1 MRRVA
6 PLFLLLLGCDAKPAG
21 PARIPDAPVS
31 TGSRDYE
38 AAARALYA
46 GEKDYEAKWPVEFHI
61 RIVEGI
67 TQDLNRAIIDLGGS
81 IGPDLFADRVDVRW
95 AAPDHEE
102 PVIAGVTVAHWKDGE
117 AKELGVAE
125 TRALWTAYL
134 DEWQF
139 VEHALVKVKA
149 NPKIPGLGFF
159 EGTASIEVVGKEK
172 GKGWRRDAGKVHLGF
187 TRTARG
193 WRITKMHFDHLASER
208 RAEKIFADVTGE
220 WLAGVD
226 AATREKLTRGSVSD
240 DIHARLVSGEP
251 LPGDVTLQPVA
262 MDAHPGVAVVDVD
275 VDGWDDLFVWDVL
288 GAATLLRNKEGKGFE
303 EASARFGLDLRDVS
317 AAAFADLDNDGVTD
331 VVVGRWWGRSEILR
345 GARSESGVTFLPSDT
360 ARRLVLPTEVA
371 SLAIADVNRDGLL
384 DVYFGTAAN
393 DYHARQ
399 IAAGRAPSDA
409 DAHVGQLGPKDVLLL
424 NKGARGWEDGTVAAG
439 LTQERNTL
447 APSFADVNGDDWPD
461 LYVGNDFAR
470 GLLFLNE
477 AGKFKDVSKEAG
489 ADEVIY
495 GMGASWGDFDADGDL
510 DLYAS
515 AMQSS
520 AGARIMSDEG
530 NFASNLG
537 AGDRTARKLAA
548 RGNTLLRNDGG
559 GKFSDATKNDAFKVA
574 RGANWA
580 YGSIF
585 VDVDNDG
592 WLDVFAP
599 NGFFTAKGQSPDGL
613 TRDL

>member
-1 MRRVA
+1 MRRLL
-6 PLFLLLLGCDAKPAG
+6 PLLVLLAACDAKPAA
-21 PARIPDAPVS
+21 PAAIPDAPVS

-46 GEKDYEAKWPVEFHI
+46 GEEGYEAKWPVEFHI
-61 RIVEGI
+61 RIVEGL
-67 TQDLNRAIIDLGGS
+67 TQDLSRAIVDLGGS

-95 AAPDHEE
+95 AAPGREE
-102 PVIAGVTVAHWKDGE
+102 AAIAGVTLAQWSDGE

-134 DEWQF
+134 AEWQF
-139 VEHALVKVKA
+139 VEHALVKVKT
-149 NPKIPGLGFF
+149 NPKVPGPGLF
-159 EGTASIEVVGKEK
+159 EGTAAFEVAGKEK

-187 TRTARG
+187 ARTDRG
-193 WRITKMHFDHLASER
+193 WRITKMHFDHLATER
-208 RAEKIFADVTGE
+208 RPEKIFADVTAE

-226 AATREKLTRGSVSD
+226 PATREKLTRGSVSD
-240 DIHARLVSGEP
+240 DIHARLLSGEGM
-251 LPGDVTLQPVA
+251 PGDVTLQPVA

-288 GAATLLRNKEGKGFE
+288 GAAALLRNMEGNGFE

-345 GARSESGVTFLPSDT
+345 GSRTNSGVTFLPSDA

-399 IAAGRAPSDA
+399 VAAKRAPADA

-424 NKGARGWEDGTVAAG
+424 NGIDGWVDGTAVAG

-470 GLLFLNE
+470 GLMFVNR
-477 AGKFKDVSKEAG
+477 AGKFEDVSKATG

-520 AGARIMSDEG
+520 AGARIMADEG

-537 AGDRTARKLAA
+537 DVDRTARKLAA
-548 RGNTLLRNDGG
+548 RGNTLLRN
-559 GKFSDATKNDAFKVA
+559 
-574 RGANWA
+574 
-580 YGSIF
+580 F

-599 NGFFTAKGQSPDGL
+599 NGFFTAKGASPGGL